1 MGAGATFITFSRESS
16 PTSAASLKR
25 KMQQQQQQQHH
36 FPPAPSAAANGKG
49 SANLHLAAMDS
60 EDPSLFYNLQ
70 RTNL

>member
-25 KMQQQQQQQHH
+25 KMQQQQQQQH

>member
-25 KMQQQQQQQHH
+25 KMQQQQQQQH
-36 FPPAPSAAANGKG
+36 FPPAPSSAANGKA
-49 SANLHLAAMDS
+49 SANLHLEAMDS